1 MVNNLRGKR
10 CIFSFLTVLAIFCG
24 FAGIVKGAESVAWSQ
39 HTNEY
44 FSISYPSNWMVVD
57 TPVENMPSIEKMVVF
72 SDMNARASIN
82 VIVEDISAYNFS
94 LEDYLEL
101 SEENLELVSDIM
113 TPINTYKNGNAI
125 KLNVKGVDAYQISYG
140 LNLCN
145 QGVSLEGK
153 NMQIL
158 FIKNKK
164 AYVVTYQALN
174 DQFDTFSAYA
184 DKAIESFRFTD

>member
-1 MVNNLRGKR
+1 
-10 CIFSFLTVLAIFCG
+10 
-24 FAGIVKGAESVAWSQ
+24 
-39 HTNEY
+39 
-44 FSISYPSNWMVVD
+44 
-57 TPVENMPSIEKMVVF
+57 
-72 SDMNARASIN
+72 MNARASIN

-113 TPINTYKNGNAI
+113 TPINTYNNGNAI
-125 KLNVKGVDAYQISYG
+125 KLNVNGVDAYKIIYG
-140 LNLCN
+140 LNLSN
-145 QGVSLEGK
+145 QGVSLEVK